1 MRKMWRV
8 ILSIVLILILIGII
22 AVAVGFLTGADSAR
36 IYQTAENN
44 NLINLTEN
52 GFRTVDRN
60 GLLIHLDT
68 VDCLSF
74 RNITGNFNRNRNGL
88 VR

>member
-44 NLINLTEN
+44 NLINLIVRYSDWVVQVV
-52 GFRTVDRN
+52 RTYWTAVF
-60 GLLIHLDT
+60 GA
-68 VDCLSF
+68 
-74 RNITGNFNRNRNGL
+74 
-88 VR
+88 

>member
-44 NLINLTEN
+44 NMVNLIMRYSEW
-52 GFRTVDRN
+52 FVQ
-60 GLLIHLDT
+60 
-68 VDCLSF
+68 V
-74 RNITGNFNRNRNGL
+74 FNTYKAALFGA
-88 VR
+88 

>member
-22 AVAVGFLTGADSAR
+22 AVTGADSAR

-44 NLINLTEN
+44 NLINLIVRYYDWVVQVV
-52 GFRTVDRN
+52 RTYWTAVF
-60 GLLIHLDT
+60 GA
-68 VDCLSF
+68 
-74 RNITGNFNRNRNGL
+74 
-88 VR
+88 

>member
-22 AVAVGFLTGADSAR
+22 AVAVGFLTGADTAR

-44 NLINLTEN
+44 NLIKQVVMYGEWIVQVVQTYWNAIF
-52 GFRTVDRN
+52 GA
-60 GLLIHLDT
+60 
-68 VDCLSF
+68 
-74 RNITGNFNRNRNGL
+74 
-88 VR
+88 